1 MKTKTVRFP
10 YYRETPSVEIPEK
23 NLIGVFAP
31 KNIATEKPMR
41 EIIRSGIENP
51 IQSPRLAA
59 MVRPGNRVLIL
70 VDDNTRTTPI
80 KEILPALL
88 AELKNGGVPPEHIEL
103 LVALGTHR
111 PMSPAEQEMKFGR
124 HICEAYAIH
133 MHQWNNPAE
142 LHHLGTT
149 AGGTVIEVNKRLL
162 DADLIIGVGQIVPH
176 RVAGYS
182 GGSKIVQ
189 PGVCGGVTTGQTHW
203 LSAKFKGEEIMGK
216 IDNEVRA
223 EINQV
228 GIKANLKFIV
238 NAVMDLN
245 DGIVELVCGDPIA
258 AFRAGAML
266 SRHIFG
272 AEISSRADI
281 VISDSYPAD
290 LEMWQASK
298 GIYASDLAVRD
309 GGVIVMVSP
318 CYEGVCAEHPDVLK
332 YGYLTYSEVKRLVDC
347 GEIADLTLAAHLIH
361 VGRVIREKA
370 STILVS
376 SGIEASI
383 SESLGFIAADHPQE
397 ALEKAFA
404 LVGKHATVCVLQHAG
419 HILPIIRQ

>member
-1 MKTKTVRFP
+1 MKTRISFP
-10 YYRETPSVEIPEK
+10 HYPDVSDISVPNQ
-23 NLIGVFAP
+23 NLLGVFAP
-31 KNIATEKPMR
+31 QTIAGKLAVE
-41 EIIRSGIENP
+41 EVIRQGLTNP
-51 IQSPRLAA
+51 IGSLPLNRLAG
-59 MVRPGNRVLIL
+59 RSQRILIL
-70 VDDNTRTTPI
+70 LDDNTRTTPI
-80 KEILPALL
+80 QLILPAVI
-88 AELKNGGVPPEHIEL
+88 AELNRAGVPNDQIEL

-111 PMSPAEQEMKFGR
+111 PMTDSEQRQKFGGE
-124 HICEAYAIH
+124 ICDRFAIH
-133 MHQWNNPAE
+133 MHQWNNAAA
-142 LHHLGTT
+142 LYDLGTT
-149 AGGTVIEVNKRLL
+149 ESGTFIQVNSRLME
-162 DADLIIGVGQIVPH
+162 ADLVIGVGQIVPH
-176 RVAGYS
+176 RVAGFS
-182 GGSKIVQ
+182 GGAKIVQ

-216 IDNEVRA
+216 IDNAVRA

-245 DGIVELVCGDPIA
+245 DEIVELACGDPIA

-266 SRHIFG
+266 SRRIFG
-272 AEISSRADI
+272 VEIPCRADI
-281 VISDSYPAD
+281 VIADSYPAD

-309 GGVIVMVSP
+309 GGVIIMVSP

-332 YGYLTYSEVKRLVDC
+332 YGYPTYSEVQRLVDC

-370 STILVS
+370 RTILVS
-376 SGIEASI
+376 SGIEASA
-383 SESLGFIAADHPQE
+383 SKALGFIPVDHPQE